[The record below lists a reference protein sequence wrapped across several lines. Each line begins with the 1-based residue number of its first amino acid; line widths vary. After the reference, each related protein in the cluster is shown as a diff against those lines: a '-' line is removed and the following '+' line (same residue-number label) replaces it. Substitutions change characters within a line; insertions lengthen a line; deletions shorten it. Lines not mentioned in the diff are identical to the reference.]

1 MYELTS
7 RIYLPPG
14 GLVTFPLTPAAG
26 VSRSLLEALAVV
38 EAHFR
43 ETKITS
49 HTQTLRMRETSTT
62 FFVGVDK
69 IVPHRD
75 SSTDIAI
82 VGYF

>member
-1 MYELTS
+1 MYGLTS

-14 GLVTFPLTPAAG
+14 GLATFPLTPPAG
-26 VSRSLLEALAVV
+26 FSRSLLEAVAVL

-49 HTQTLRMRETSTT
+49 HTQTLRMREASTT

-69 IVPHRD
+69 IIPHRD
-75 SSTDIAI
+75 SSIDIAI